1 MPSPFSGCCMSI
13 IRQVR
18 FADRRTE
25 AEREADIRQ
34 HRQRIAAEEKRIL
47 AAGRL
52 PERIRASVADEI
64 LSSNP

>member
-1 MPSPFSGCCMSI
+1 MLL
-13 IRQVR
+13 IRQGR

-47 AAGRL
+47 KAGRL

-64 LSSNP
+64 LSGGPENTASGPR